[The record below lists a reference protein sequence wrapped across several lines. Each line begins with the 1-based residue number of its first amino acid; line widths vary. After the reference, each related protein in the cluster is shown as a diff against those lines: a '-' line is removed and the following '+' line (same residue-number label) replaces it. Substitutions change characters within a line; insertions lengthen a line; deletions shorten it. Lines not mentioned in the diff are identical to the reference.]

1 MKLDFAF
8 ICDYAELG
16 AKVNALGIGF
26 DVIHAKE
33 VPCQHPSF
41 FFVMQLR
48 ASVVEAG
55 EKKVE
60 LRLIDE
66 DGKDVV
72 PPMRGRFVVPKPE
85 TGVESKGRI
94 ALALRNVTFPRY
106 GPYSLHSL
114 VDGHEMSAISL
125 RISPPPAAK

>member
-1 MKLDFAF
+1 MRLDFAF
-8 ICDYAELG
+8 LCDYAELG
-16 AKVNALGIGF
+16 AKVNAMGIGF
-26 DVIHAKE
+26 DVIYAKE
-33 VPCQHPSF
+33 VPWQHPSF

-55 EKKVE
+55 EKRVE

-72 PPMRGRFVVPKPE
+72 PPLKGKFVVPKPNA
-85 TGVESKGRI
+85 GVESKGRI
-94 ALALRNVTFPRY
+94 ALALRNVSFPHY

-114 VDGHEMSAISL
+114 VDGHEMSAIPL
-125 RISPPPAAK
+125 RILPPPGAK